1 MSTND
6 EHASSGAPVN
16 LRKEPVDEKPSS
28 ALLSE
33 TPLRA
38 VWAAGLLTIGWFLL
52 AEVQLNFLRYLNFS
66 SAAFYCLSAAVLGA
80 SVYLVSCRGLWWKL
94 VGIVFG
100 LVSALFTT
108 MSLFVEYQAKAFQEG
123 LSFERYFRQPRFMGD
138 LTNSLIAV
146 ILCLVAVLL
155 FSVLRKKSGKG
166 QARICALIGAGVY
179 LLARFGLSF
188 RRLIR
193 GGLTSA
199 YGKQYLSSE
208 LPPIITAA
216 LVIYLICM
224 AVYALCSMPQAKVR
238 LRGLGLVWAW
248 LALIG
253 ALATAALILS
263 VPALDLRGSRSSG
276 LYAYH
281 LIVCL
286 SGLIGYLLLICKRR
300 AGLYCVLIGI
310 GLMIGAQLIS
320 IVTSPVFRSS
330 DITLLIS
337 TLLGA
342 LNPLF
347 AWLAVR
353 AADKQPPM

>member
-1 MSTND
+1 
-6 EHASSGAPVN
+6 
-16 LRKEPVDEKPSS
+16 
-28 ALLSE
+28 
-33 TPLRA
+33 
-38 VWAAGLLTIGWFLL
+38 
-52 AEVQLNFLRYLNFS
+52 
-66 SAAFYCLSAAVLGA
+66 
-80 SVYLVSCRGLWWKL
+80 
-94 VGIVFG
+94 
-100 LVSALFTT
+100 
-108 MSLFVEYQAKAFQEG
+108 
-123 LSFERYFRQPRFMGD
+123 MGD

-155 FSVLRKKSGKG
+155 FSVLRKQSGKR
-166 QARICALIGAGVY
+166 QARACALIGAGVY
-179 LLARFGLSF
+179 LLSRSGLNF
-188 RRLIR
+188 RRLI
-193 GGLTSA
+193 GIGLTSA

-216 LVIYLICM
+216 VVVYLICM

-253 ALATAALILS
+253 ALATVALVFS
-263 VPALDLRGSRSSG
+263 TAALDLRGSRSSG

-281 LIVCL
+281 LILGL

-300 AGLYCVLIGI
+300 AGLYCILIGV
-310 GLMIGAQLIS
+310 GLMLGAQLVS
-320 IVTSPVFRSS
+320 LLTSPVFLRSN
-330 DITLLIS
+330 ITLIIS

-353 AADKQPPM
+353 AATGSPEERHRFC